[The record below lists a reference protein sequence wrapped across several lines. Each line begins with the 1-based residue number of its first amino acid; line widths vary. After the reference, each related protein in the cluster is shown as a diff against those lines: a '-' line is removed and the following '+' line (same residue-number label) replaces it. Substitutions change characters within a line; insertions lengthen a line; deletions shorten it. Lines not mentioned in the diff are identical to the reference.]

1 MKNRLAQLCVCLG
14 VWGLMCAPSLRAGE
28 DTRALLDI
36 MVKKGIVTQEEAGDV
51 AAAITKDEEENVS
64 ATKLKINS
72 GVQNLTIFGDAR
84 VRYEMRDGQSIND
97 PASGQTAGTRTRDRY
112 RYALHLGIK
121 GDLTD
126 KFYYEVRLTTNNNP
140 RSPNVTFN
148 DDTTGNGTGSKASD
162 VVYVDHVFLGWRPT
176 DFLNIV
182 VGRQANP
189 LYTTSMVWDSDI
201 APEGLTEQLS
211 FDVAKDWTF
220 FTTFGQYVYSD
231 TGDNVSG
238 AGTNHTDTLLLPF
251 QIGTSGKITKDLG
264 FKIAP
269 TFYLYVGHGDP
280 LNGNGRTNFT
290 TGYGTPGVTDS
301 ASYANAVNTATD
313 ELAVLEIPLEFTFR
327 AWDIPFRPY
336 ANFAIN
342 TTGDKR
348 AEYAGRSDKKDQ
360 DKAYQIGLD
369 IGQSKKKGDWEV
381 NAWWQHVEAF
391 SLDPNLVD
399 ADIFDSRINMEGFA
413 ISTRYCFTDN
423 VSGALTYANGDRID
437 NTLGNGASQGDLTDI
452 NPLGNYHL
460 LQADICWKF

>member
-1 MKNRLAQLCVCLG
+1 MKNILIKLCACLG
-14 VWGLMCAPSLRAGE
+14 IGVLITATPAKAGE

-51 AAAITKDEEENVS
+51 ASEITKDEEKNVS
-64 ATKLKINS
+64 ASKIKINS

-84 VRYEMRDGQSIND
+84 VRYEMRDGQSVND

-112 RYALHLGIK
+112 RYSLHVGIK
-121 GDLTD
+121 GDLSD

-162 VVYVDHVFLGWRPT
+162 GVFVDHVFLGWKPT
-176 DFLNIV
+176 DWVNIV

-201 APEGLTEQLS
+201 APEGLTEQFN
-211 FDVAKDWTF
+211 FDVAKDLNLFATM
-220 FTTFGQYVYSD
+220 GQYVYSD

-251 QIGTSGKITKDLG
+251 QVGVQGKITKDVG
-264 FKIAP
+264 FKVAP

-280 LNGNGRTNFT
+280 LNNGGRTNFT
-290 TGYGTPGVTDS
+290 SGFGTPGVTDS
-301 ASYANAVNTATD
+301 ASYANPVNTATD
-313 ELAVLEIPLEFTFR
+313 DLAVLEVPLEFTFH
-327 AWDIPFRPY
+327 AWNVPFRPY

-348 AEYAGRSDKKDQ
+348 AQNAGRSDKKDQ
-360 DKAYQIGLD
+360 DKAFQIGLEV
-369 IGQSKKKGDWEV
+369 GQSKKKGDWDV

-399 ADIFDSRINMEGFA
+399 ADIMDSRVNMEGFA

-423 VSGALTYANGDRID
+423 ISGAVTYANGDRID
-437 NTLGNGASQGDLTDI
+437 NTLGNGASQGDLTDV

-460 LQADICWKF
+460 LQADVTWKF